1 MRIKR
6 WVGRIAAIVLG
17 IVALVVGIAWAWMAA
32 SLPRVDGTRALAG
45 LQGEARVQRDAYG
58 TVTIDAASQA
68 DAMRALGYVHA
79 QERYFEMDLMRRDAA
94 GELAAL
100 FGARALPR
108 DRERRV
114 HRLRARVEGQHVAFA
129 GTDGALLSAYAAGAN
144 AGLADLRARPWPYLL
159 LRTRPAAWA
168 PADSALVGYAMYFDL
183 QDADATRERGLRA
196 LRGAVPPALFALAT
210 HDGSAWEAPLMGVP
224 RGDARLP
231 DAATLD
237 LRRLPMPADDA
248 AAKPD
253 RATGSNNF
261 AVGAGATADG
271 RAIVADDM
279 HLGLRA
285 PNLWFRVR
293 LRYPDARA
301 PGGRVDVSGVSLPGL
316 PAVVVGS
323 NGHVAWGFTNGYVD
337 TMDVRRERP
346 CEPQP
351 VPGCVRLRLHRERL
365 AVANGEAETLDVHE
379 SDWGP
384 VIHANADGTV
394 DTLRWTAHLPGGL
407 NMGLASLAHAASLD
421 DALRIAEGI
430 ALPAQ
435 NVLLGDR
442 SGRIAW
448 RLTGA
453 LPDRAGSCASAIAP
467 GASLPADCAPWNV
480 RTAALPRVVDPASAR
495 LWTANNR
502 VADGAAL
509 SQLGDAGYAQGTRS
523 LQIRQLL
530 HGKPR
535 LNERDLLAIQLD
547 DRSWMAARWWTFLQ
561 GAASRTRSPALDAL
575 AQAAPS
581 APRRASTGSTEYRIV
596 RAWRQAVHRRIAA
609 GLLAPAQAAK
619 AFEGIDAPGLP
630 QLEGVAWPMV
640 QLRPAHLV
648 PRRFARCTDTSQRCG
663 TQSWDA
669 LFEDAAA
676 EVQAELSKL
685 GPLRER
691 TWGERNTT
699 AICHPLAGAIPLLGR
714 RTLCMPAQPLPGDAG
729 LPRVQGPDFGASQR
743 MVVSPGREG
752 EGYFHMPGGQSGHPL
767 SPYWGAGHDDWA
779 AGRTSPFLP
788 GPPERVLVLQG
799 K

>member
-6 WVGRIAAIVLG
+6 WLGRAAAMVLG
-17 IVALVVGIAWAWMAA
+17 LAVVAVAIGWAWLAL
-32 SLPRVDGTRALAG
+32 SLPRLDGTRALAG
-45 LQGEARVQRDAYG
+45 LRGEARIERDADG
-58 TVTIDAASQA
+58 TVTIDAASEA

-94 GELAAL
+94 GELSAL

-114 HRLRARVEGQHVAFA
+114 HRLRARAQARMG
-129 GTDGALLSAYAAGAN
+129 AYAGDAAPVLDAYVAGAN

-159 LRTRPAAWA
+159 LRARPAAWT
-168 PADSALVGYAMYFDL
+168 PSDSALVGYAMYFDL
-183 QDADATRERGLRA
+183 QDAKNTRERGLRA
-196 LRGAVPPALFALAT
+196 LRGAVPPALFALAA
-210 HDGSAWEAPLMGVP
+210 HDGAAWEAPLMGMP

-237 LRRLPMPADDA
+237 LRRLPMPREDA
-248 AAKPD
+248 PLRQH
-253 RATGSNNF
+253 RAIGSNNF
-261 AVGAGATADG
+261 AVGAAATRDG

-285 PNLWFRVR
+285 PNIWFRVR
-293 LRYPDARA
+293 LRYADARA
-301 PGGRVDVSGVSLPGL
+301 PGGRVDVTGVSLPGL

-351 VPGCVRLRLHRERL
+351 VPGCVRMALHRERIE
-365 AVANGEAETLDVHE
+365 VAGGDAETLDVHE
-379 SDWGP
+379 SAWGP
-384 VIHANADGTV
+384 VIDVNADGTV
-394 DTLRWTAHLPGGL
+394 DTLRWAAHLPGGM
-407 NMGLASLAHAASLD
+407 NMALAGLARAASLD
-421 DALRIAEGI
+421 NALRISETVAI
-430 ALPAQ
+430 PAQ

-442 SGRIAW
+442 AGRIAW

-453 LPDRAGSCASAIAP
+453 LPDRTGACARAVAP
-467 GASLPADCAPWNV
+467 GAAVASDCTPWGV
-480 RTAALPRVVDPASAR
+480 RTAGLPRVVDPSSAR

-509 SQLGDAGYAQGTRS
+509 AMLGDAGYAQGTRA
-523 LQIRQLL
+523 LQIRQWL
-530 HGKPR
+530 HGKPV
-535 LNERDLLAIQLD
+535 LSERDLLAIQLD
-547 DRSWMAARWWTFLQ
+547 DRAWMAARWWRILQ
-561 GAASRTRSPALDAL
+561 GAASRTQTPALDAL

-581 APRRASTGSTEYRIV
+581 APRRASVDSAEYRIV
-596 RAWRQAVHRRIAA
+596 RAWRQAVHARIAA
-609 GLLAPAQAAK
+609 GLLAPARAAG
-619 AFEGIDAPGLP
+619 AFEDVDAPGLP
-630 QLEGVAWPMV
+630 QLEGVAWPLV

-676 EVQAELSKL
+676 EVQGELARR

-699 AICHPLAGAIPLLGR
+699 AICHPLAGAIPLIGKR
-714 RTLCMPAQPLPGDAG
+714 ALCMPAQPLPGDAG

-743 MVVSPGREG
+743 MVVSPGREV

-779 AGRTSPFLP
+779 AGRASPFLP
-788 GPPERVLVLQG
+788 GKAEHVLVLR
-799 K
+799 